1 MPAKSKIDLTV
12 VGSLALDTVATP
24 AATRKDVL
32 GGSVSYACAAAA
44 LFTKAGMVGVAGTD
58 FPRRHR
64 LTLQRRGIDLAG
76 LQQVAGRTFR
86 WSGEYAADLNSRRT
100 LATHLNV
107 FANFN
112 PQLPAA
118 YRQCR
123 VLFLANIHPE
133 LQLHVLSQVQR
144 PALVAADTMDFWINS
159 ARRNLQRLIARV
171 DMLLINDAEARA
183 LTGSLNLAQAARKIA
198 AMGPRYVLIKQGE
211 HGCMLLAGGGILLL
225 PAFPLAKIVD
235 TTGAGDAFAG
245 GMLGYLAACPRINAA
260 AARTAMLYGA
270 IAASFAVESFSI
282 DRLAKLTRREFNRR
296 LADFRKML
304 P

>member
-1 MPAKSKIDLTV
+1 MPAKSKIKLTV
-12 VGSLALDTVATP
+12 VGSLALDTIATP

-76 LQQVAGRTFR
+76 LQQVAGQTFR

-245 GMLGYLAACPRINAA
+245 GMLGYLAACPHINAA
-260 AARTAMLYGA
+260 AVRTAMLYGT

-304 P
+304 A